1 MKNGLGNLKLNYT
14 LLWLNQFHF
23 HHHLCNQAIKPG
35 PALRLHIAAHIVQQA
50 SSSGELMLDICGFCG
65 RLPPCKT
72 SLEFNRKKTVNIK
85 IDCPQFIEF
94 SYGAAA
100 KDASSGSCNVP
111 IMCPLCNISVFK
123 FSLPNHYSIIH
134 KGKEMP
140 SDYKLERETYA
151 CTSY

>member
-1 MKNGLGNLKLNYT
+1 
-14 LLWLNQFHF
+14 
-23 HHHLCNQAIKPG
+23 
-35 PALRLHIAAHIVQQA
+35 
-50 SSSGELMLDICGFCG
+50 MLDICGFCG

-85 IDCPQFIEF
+85 SDCPQFIEF

-140 SDYKLERETYA
+140 SDYKLSEAERERLMRVPLTKANFFSNESSKPNEDYQVELNEIFQ
-151 CTSY
+151 YIDDE